1 MTLFDPYRDWLN
13 IAPEHRP
20 ANHYRLLG
28 LEPFESDPRVITEAA
43 VRRAAHVRGFEA
55 TADGDVMRS
64 ILNQLAA
71 AKECLVDE
79 KTKALYDQ
87 KLRRRLGIAEP
98 TLKKTGEKEPTVTE
112 AKSPGRTPDARPAA
126 SGQKSPAGDD
136 VAAAS
141 RTAPPA
147 PIEAALSSEPIAA
160 ANSGQDPLLSEEA
173 QASRR
178 RLPVDLVIAYA
189 IAFAVGLLIAWML
202 Y

>member
-1 MTLFDPYRDWLN
+1 VTLFDPYRDWLN

-126 SGQKSPAGDD
+126 
-136 VAAAS
+136 AS

-147 PIEAALSSEPIAA
+147 PIEAALSPEPIAA